1 MTQYREV
8 DDNELMSLY
17 GARPSTPQP
26 QLAQTQQPAQ
36 FTQTQLAPI
45 APPAQTAAP
54 APRTPVVPEQTPAPD
69 MSRMAESVLRTQQ
82 QMQQRPPAEA
92 QNPVKEAIDYI
103 TDNWEMFAVPA
114 ASVAANYAVKTLTPS
129 KRSIVDRMFNLN
141 APQSAVTSPMAIDR
155 VDPVMDNMNP
165 VQKMDVDVKRLDPEW
180 QKIIA
185 QSEANRVSKERE
197 LELRRQQRQQ
207 AAVDRINEVPT
218 SIGNPTPKSPN
229 PIPDVLAATA
239 PTSVSLPEVPTVADI
254 GKQAVGVAPVAPPAT
269 TTEIA
274 TEAVEGKKKG
284 RPTKEAQAKAMEG
297 LTFRGDLGPGDN
309 WLFNTFGPEGR
320 KAILAQYNEGKPAGS
335 YENSQQI
342 FARMQAERLG
352 PGRSEL
358 PRDIAKERGVP
369 PPETNYGKL
378 GKTAKMAGVAGLAL
392 TASQLAQA
400 KNQNQAMQTLGEIL
414 LPLGM
419 TPSELQPGT
428 LGPEQI
434 RAFQEAQKLGSPYR
448 FVQPPR

>member
-1 MTQYREV
+1 MA
-8 DDNELMSLY
+8 D
-17 GARPSTPQP
+17 
-26 QLAQTQQPAQ
+26 
-36 FTQTQLAPI
+36 TQTDYDLKGFI
-45 APPAQTAAP
+45 DDL
-54 APRTPVVPEQTPAPD
+54 RSNKVPEDEIKGYLQKKFGDQTVEIYFPKPGSMSIDTPMPSEAEVLTAP
-69 MSRMAESVLRTQQ
+69 
-82 QMQQRPPAEA
+82 
-92 QNPVKEAIDYI
+92 
-103 TDNWEMFAVPA
+103 
-114 ASVAANYAVKTLTPS
+114 VAAGLAAVGTAGGMYVAKKL
-129 KRSIVDRMFNLN
+129 RDRFIG
-141 APQSAVTSPMAIDR
+141 AGKQEPVT
-155 VDPVMDNMNP
+155 
-165 VQKMDVDVKRLDPEW
+165 
-180 QKIIA
+180 QKI
-185 QSEANRVSKERE
+185 EPVFGPVE
-197 LELRRQQRQQ
+197 
-207 AAVDRINEVPT
+207 
-218 SIGNPTPKSPN
+218 
-229 PIPDVLAATA
+229 TA
-239 PTSVSLPEVPTVADI
+239 PTPSSNLEKQLQGMDVNKLPKDQRELVNTLLEAERKRAEKQKQATSVVRQEMKGIIPVQQSPVIPSSVAPVATSVVPTVADI
-254 GKQAVGVAPVAPPAT
+254 GKQAMGVAPVAPPAT
-269 TTEIA
+269 VQQVAGEVAPPVAPTAEP
-274 TEAVEGKKKG
+274 EGKKKG

-297 LTFRGDLGPGDN
+297 LTFRSDLGPGDN

-352 PGRSEL
+352 PGRAEL

-414 LPLGM
+414 LPLGI

-448 FVQPPR
+448 SVQPPR